1 MCFVIVNTC
10 QEILQIKELLR
21 EKLYQMGKLILQN
34 CFCMGWDRYD
44 QQLSLLFEE
53 VVDFVMSA
61 DMKGHPHYI
70 FQALCMISKLT
81 LAWITTRRRANA
93 KWGQRVQIRPFVIS
107 CWEGSVA
114 GGCGARLQISAFL
127 PFVVM
132 TLSPCGI
139 KTCCL
144 SKGKWHLSGLE
155 YKLCLVRYNLLQ
167 TDKSHFTNGS
177 RFIFWSLLKL
187 QSEAVK

>member
-1 MCFVIVNTC
+1 
-10 QEILQIKELLR
+10 
-21 EKLYQMGKLILQN
+21 MGKLILQN
-34 CFCMGWDRYD
+34 CFCMGWARYD

-144 SKGKWHLSGLE
+144 SSGISVDWSISCA
-155 YKLCLVRYNLLQ
+155 LCVTISFRPTNPILQ
-167 TDKSHFTNGS
+167 MGAGS
-177 RFIFWSLLKL
+177 SFEAFWSSSQKQWSRPHLNWDHF
-187 QSEAVK
+187 SVGFFMF